1 MQWKDVLP
9 LASMTTA
16 PKVKLANEK
25 FAAGKALYI

>member
-1 MQWKDVLP
+1 

>member
-1 MQWKDVLP
+1 
-9 LASMTTA
+9 LASMATA